1 MSEFQKIAIGL
12 LGMTHP
18 EVALIKLRAE
28 KAQPNLRSQALHPIP
43 RSQALL
49 GAIKFAFAALVVGSR
64 VVPMGDNAHLV
75 GELCAHAARL
85 HTDA

>member
-1 MSEFQKIAIGL
+1 MSELQKIALGL

-18 EVALIKLRAE
+18 EIALIKQRAEDEQPQTTSKGKALLRA
-28 KAQPNLRSQALHPIP
+28 L
-43 RSQALL
+43 
-49 GAIKFAFAALVVGSR
+49 KFTFAALVVGSR